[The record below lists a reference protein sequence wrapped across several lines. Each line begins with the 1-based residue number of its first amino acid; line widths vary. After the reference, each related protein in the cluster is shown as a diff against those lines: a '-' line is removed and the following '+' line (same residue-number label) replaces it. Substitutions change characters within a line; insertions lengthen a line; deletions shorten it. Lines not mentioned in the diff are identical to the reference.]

1 MLEADSVRSRISGYD
16 GPPTQPV
23 PHVTRIDHKIRKVI
37 SEDLGLD
44 AEAVVRDLKAHAH
57 NNLTTTYFLLL
68 QRKERE
74 AFAEAVRLSEARAA
88 RHAEAEAHGAAMNV
102 AEPAA
107 TTTITTTTTTTT
119 TTAAPS
125 SGAATSTDPMVL
137 ESPRRPL
144 TTSIEALPERI
155 SDGAL
160 PPLRKESVVAS
171 QLAQAGKKTDS
182 KAPKQPTSCRIL

>member
-1 MLEADSVRSRISGYD
+1 
-16 GPPTQPV
+16 
-23 PHVTRIDHKIRKVI
+23 
-37 SEDLGLD
+37 
-44 AEAVVRDLKAHAH
+44 
-57 NNLTTTYFLLL
+57 
-68 QRKERE
+68 
-74 AFAEAVRLSEARAA
+74 
-88 RHAEAEAHGAAMNV
+88 MNV

-107 TTTITTTTTTTT
+107 TTTITT